1 MTVWTN
7 FKGTVFYFLI
17 CLDLNQVLVHNYLN
31 YLRKEQMMENNLI
44 SDEERRKEKE
54 KMNRLMDS
62 ELRLRTIH
70 ELRWI
75 LLGLSEDIKDHD
87 VYIEGQ
93 EILSEM
99 ERQVWK
105 YINGEIENY

>member
-1 MTVWTN
+1 M
-7 FKGTVFYFLI
+7 K
-17 CLDLNQVLVHNYLN
+17 
-31 YLRKEQMMENNLI
+31 
-44 SDEERRKEKE
+44 KEK
-54 KMNRLMDS
+54 KQKRKWIGLWTL
-62 ELRLRTIH
+62 ELRLRSIH

-75 LLGLSEDIKDHD
+75 LLGLSENIKDHN

>member
-1 MTVWTN
+1 
-7 FKGTVFYFLI
+7 
-17 CLDLNQVLVHNYLN
+17 
-31 YLRKEQMMENNLI
+31 MENNLI
-44 SDEERRKEKE
+44 SDEERKKSKE

-87 VYIEGQ
+87 VYI
-93 EILSEM
+93 
-99 ERQVWK
+99 
-105 YINGEIENY
+105 

>member
-1 MTVWTN
+1 
-7 FKGTVFYFLI
+7 
-17 CLDLNQVLVHNYLN
+17 
-31 YLRKEQMMENNLI
+31 MENNLI

-75 LLGLSEDIKDHD
+75 FLVLLYTHHD
-87 VYIEGQ
+87 
-93 EILSEM
+93 L
-99 ERQVWK
+99 
-105 YINGEIENY
+105 

>member
-1 MTVWTN
+1 
-7 FKGTVFYFLI
+7 
-17 CLDLNQVLVHNYLN
+17 
-31 YLRKEQMMENNLI
+31 MENNLI
-44 SDEERRKEKE
+44 SDEERRKEK
-54 KMNRLMDS
+54 MNRLMDS
-62 ELRLRTIH
+62 KLRLRTIH

>member
-1 MTVWTN
+1 
-7 FKGTVFYFLI
+7 
-17 CLDLNQVLVHNYLN
+17 
-31 YLRKEQMMENNLI
+31 MENNLI

-75 LLGLSEDIKDHD
+75 LLD
-87 VYIEGQ
+87 VFC
-93 EILSEM
+93 
-99 ERQVWK
+99 
-105 YINGEIENY
+105 

>member
-1 MTVWTN
+1 
-7 FKGTVFYFLI
+7 
-17 CLDLNQVLVHNYLN
+17 
-31 YLRKEQMMENNLI
+31 MENNLI
-44 SDEERRKEKE
+44 SDEEKEDLE

>member
-1 MTVWTN
+1 MGKK
-7 FKGTVFYFLI
+7 F
-17 CLDLNQVLVHNYLN
+17 
-31 YLRKEQMMENNLI
+31 I

-62 ELRLRTIH
+62 ELRLRIIH

-93 EILSEM
+93 EILSAM

>member
-1 MTVWTN
+1 
-7 FKGTVFYFLI
+7 
-17 CLDLNQVLVHNYLN
+17 
-31 YLRKEQMMENNLI
+31 
-44 SDEERRKEKE
+44 
-54 KMNRLMDS
+54 MNRLMDS

-93 EILSEM
+93 
-99 ERQVWK
+99 VWK
-105 YINGEIENY
+105 YINEEIENY